1 MKYWLLSLRYCWTKV
16 KSNVN
21 FSLVLSYCHPYLS
34 RTHLLLALAQSLLAL
49 ALWAAGQRVPP
60 LLLFLF
66 TASAPRHFC
75 SFLIFSLNYSKF
87 KLKTKARDRPRGFNF
102 QSTFACPCPLG
113 CGPKGALFLNLPVKD
128 LYR

>member
-1 MKYWLLSLRYCWTKV
+1 MFESCLSHLTLALWLLLAFTGFYWLLLA
-16 KSNVN
+16 
-21 FSLVLSYCHPYLS
+21 FSPE
-34 RTHLLLALAQSLLAL
+34 
-49 ALWAAGQRVPP
+49 PP
-60 LLLFLF
+60 CPCPLGCGPKGATFALFLF